1 LQALTDGRWKTIRA
15 GAASEVYDL
24 QNDPQEAHDIAS
36 SQPNGVTAMS
46 TRIGAIRAA
55 GGVQGSRTLSPEA
68 EQYEAAWGPET
79 PRVWGWRSILETT
92 PAGRRLR
99 RFMAP

>member
-1 LQALTDGRWKTIRA
+1 MRISTAGMADPPKFAL
-15 GAASEVYDL
+15 
-24 QNDPQEAHDIAS
+24 
-36 SQPNGVTAMS
+36 
-46 TRIGAIRAA
+46 
-55 GGVQGSRTLSPEA
+55 LSPEA

-79 PRVWGWRSILETT
+79 PRVWGWRSILKRFYKLCDETT